1 MTDSLGKD
9 ALNAALRN
17 DFPTFVGKVFLTLNT
32 GAEFKMNWHHYGI
45 SYFLHQMWAGEF
57 RRGIVNSCPR
67 SLKSTIISVAWV
79 AYVLGHDPT
88 KMFIVVSHN
97 MELAKELSFL
107 FRKVVNAKWYKDAF
121 PTMRGKPDAD
131 NELIFRTS
139 LGGGRRATSVNSD
152 VTGLGGTDIIIDDPI
167 DASIAD
173 NPDQCAI
180 INRWIT
186 KVLMSRLN
194 DKATGT
200 VLVVMQRISIHDTT
214 AFLLGMTGWKSL
226 VLPAIAQKD
235 MDVPIGEGEAH
246 HWKQGELLHPE
257 FLSQAILDE
266 QLQLQGH
273 ADFSAQ
279 YLQIPI
285 QSGGGAIDVSKFKR
299 FNQLPQAIDFW
310 FLSVDASSG
319 VESGSYSVIQLWAA
333 SNGRMYLYGQKRA
346 HLEFPA
352 LRSSV
357 IDIAKKWGVR
367 YILVENASAGQ
378 ALLQELHGHYPLE
391 EAWEKLV
398 SINPV
403 HAKTV
408 RMGKAMIMADAGKVW
423 LPAERSWIDGL
434 VSELQA
440 FPKGAHDDQV
450 DALSQAINWFR
461 GYLAGPPEVTVTMV

>member
-1 MTDSLGKD
+1 MAKD
-9 ALNAALRN
+9 LDNVALNAALRN
-17 DFPTFVGKVFLTLNT
+17 DFPTFVGKVFLTLNP
-32 GAEFKMNWHHYGI
+32 GAKFKLNWHHFAI
-45 SYFLHQMWAGEF
+45 SHFLQQMWAGKF
-57 RRGIVNSCPR
+57 TRGIVNSCPR

-79 AYVLGHDPT
+79 AFVLGHDPT

-121 PTMRGKPDAD
+121 PTMREKPDAD

-200 VLVVMQRISIHDTT
+200 VLLVMQRISVHDTT
-214 AFLLGMTGWKSL
+214 AFLLGMTGWKIL

-235 MDVPIGEGEAH
+235 MDVPIGEGEMH

-273 ADFSAQ
+273 TDFSAQ

-285 QSGGGAIDVSKFKR
+285 QSGGGAIDISKFKR
-299 FNQLPQAIDFW
+299 FTQLPQAIDFW

-333 SNGRMYLYGQKRA
+333 SNGRMYLHGQKRD
-346 HLEFPA
+346 HMEFPV

-357 IDIAKKWGVR
+357 MDIAKKWGVR

-398 SINPV
+398 SIKPV

-408 RMGKAMIMADAGKVW
+408 RMGKAMIMVDAGKVW
-423 LPAERSWIDGL
+423 LPADRSWIDGL

-461 GYLAGPPEVTVTMV
+461 SYLDGPPMVTVTMV